1 MTVGIRG
8 ISPWVVA
15 VGLVFVLGPQSWAF
29 AQKGAK
35 ISVGDA
41 PSVKEGAPEF
51 VLVEV
56 SDFQCPYCG
65 QGTREVLPQLLE
77 TFVHAGKIE
86 LIFLDLPLQMHPNAF
101 KAAEAAACAGDQK
114 KFWPMHDLLFEHQQ
128 ALAPAQLPGYAAEL
142 GLDVPAFQACL
153 AGGKHD
159 GAIRNHIRIAH
170 DLGIHGTPAY
180 VLGRRISG
188 TDKVQVVEIVK
199 GVPEYDDLAAKL
211 NALLASK

>member
-1 MTVGIRG
+1 MMVGIRC

-15 VGLVFVLGPQSWAF
+15 VVLVLGPQSGAL

-41 PSVKEGAPEF
+41 PSMKKGSPEF

-56 SDFQCPYCG
+56 ADFECFYCG
-65 QGTREVLPQLLE
+65 KSFRQVLPQLLE

-86 LIFLDLPLQMHPNAF
+86 LIFLDLPLRIHANAF

-114 KFWPMHDLLFEHQQ
+114 KFWPMHDLLFEHQD

-142 GLDVPAFQACL
+142 SLDVPVFQACL
-153 AGGKHD
+153 ASGKH
-159 GAIRNHIRIAH
+159 GGEIRSHGRIANS
-170 DLGIHGTPAY
+170 LGITGTPAY
-180 VLGRRISG
+180 VLGRRIAGS
-188 TDKVQVVEIVK
+188 DKVQVVEIVK
-199 GVPEYDDLAAKL
+199 EVPAYDDLEAKL